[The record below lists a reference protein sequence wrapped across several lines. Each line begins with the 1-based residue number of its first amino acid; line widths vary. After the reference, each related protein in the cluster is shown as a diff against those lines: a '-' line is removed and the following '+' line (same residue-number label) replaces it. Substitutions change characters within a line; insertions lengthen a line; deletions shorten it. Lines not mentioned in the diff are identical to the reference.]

1 MVSEVAAVISNVRVA
16 IQVCAAGGEG
26 IEGREGSVSVAHG
39 HRRGAEAVVPPL
51 LQGLRQA
58 VVEGG
63 RRLQE
68 ETEGGAGA
76 IALTFLNSQSFQ
88 KQHEIELKIIPLSDG
103 RALSPLAHHRGPP

>member
-1 MVSEVAAVISNVRVA
+1 MNA
-16 IQVCAAGGEG
+16 IQVRAAGGEG

-39 HRRGAEAVVPPL
+39 HRRGAEALVPPL

-68 ETEGGAGA
+68 ETERGAGRMRL
-76 IALTFLNSQSFQ
+76 IN
-88 KQHEIELKIIPLSDG
+88 
-103 RALSPLAHHRGPP
+103 

>member
-1 MVSEVAAVISNVRVA
+1 MFDHPPRSTLISEFAAVISNVHDA
-16 IQVCAAGGEG
+16 IQVRAAGGEG

-39 HRRGAEAVVPPL
+39 HRRGAEALVPPL

-68 ETEGGAGA
+68 ETEGGAGT
-76 IALTFLNSQSFQ
+76 IAF
-88 KQHEIELKIIPLSDG
+88 IIRFRKDMKFYF
-103 RALSPLAHHRGPP
+103 